1 MTLRGLPKPGS
12 IERSACLTFK
22 FRQSRGFRLKR
33 SMSRLA
39 FLLTTFVFAAPILRA
54 SDEAAALWANGVQ
67 PLLDQHCVK
76 CHGPLEQKSGLEL
89 DTIEAVLKG
98 TEDGPVIVPGK
109 PDESVL
115 LETFAPDADPH
126 MPPKKQL
133 SEHEIAKV
141 RTWIAA
147 LGQSP
152 KPDVAKAKR
161 PGIPA
166 ASTDPVQAIDHF
178 LAGEWQARGIT
189 PAPVCDDRTFVRRI
203 YLDLAGRIPTRE
215 EASAFLND
223 PSAQKRAGLV
233 DRLLASDEYPRT
245 FREVWDALL
254 MGRRTGRREQRRRES
269 GWFEFLESA
278 FKQDRRWD
286 DVVHEMIVARP
297 TKPEDKGA
305 LWFVF
310 ERRNEHQ
317 QVAEAVAPLIYGTKI
332 DCAQCHDHPLAREIK
347 QAHYW
352 GLVAAFNRS
361 KNLEKGPP
369 AVTESA
375 VGGFV
380 NFTNLKKESQ
390 PAVMAMLTG
399 KTIEEDRPA
408 PDGKQDD
415 SPDGYLDPKAAVK
428 VPKFSR
434 RAALAEAATKANPLL
449 ARSFVNHTWAILMGR
464 GIVHPVDEMNSKN
477 PPSHPELLDWLAA
490 DFATHDFAPRRLV
503 RAIVLSRGY
512 QAARWIGPNPP
523 AASAF
528 ATASEK
534 PLMAETIARSARVAS
549 GRTPEDATLRQ
560 AFAEAFPDV
569 LPRVTRATIQQ
580 SMLLANS
587 EKFSGLYSP
596 EAGSA
601 PEILA
606 SLPSLEDRVRQAFFF
621 TLTREPDTE
630 ELARG
635 VEFLQT
641 RSDRAAKAAGQLLW
655 ALAAGPEFL
664 TNH

>member
-1 MTLRGLPKPGS
+1 MP
-12 IERSACLTFK
+12 
-22 FRQSRGFRLKR
+22 
-33 SMSRLA
+33 RLA
-39 FLLTTFVFAAPILRA
+39 LLLTTLVFAAPLVRA
-54 SDEAAALWANGVQ
+54 DDAAALWVSGVQ
-67 PLLDQHCVK
+67 GLLDQHCVK

-89 DTIEAVLKG
+89 DTVEAVLKG
-98 TEDGPVIVPGK
+98 TEDGPVVVPGK
-109 PDESVL
+109 PDDSPLVA
-115 LETFAPDADPH
+115 TFTPGADPH

-133 SEHEIAKV
+133 TDHEIAKV

-147 LGQSP
+147 LGQTP
-152 KPDVAKAKR
+152 KAELAKAAR
-161 PGIPA
+161 PEIPPP
-166 ASTDPVQAIDHF
+166 SEDPTKVIDHF
-178 LAGEWQARGIT
+178 LAAEWQARGIM
-189 PAPVCDDRTFVRRI
+189 PAPVCDDRTFVRRV

-215 EASAFLND
+215 EASIFFND
-223 PSAQKRAGLV
+223 PSPQKRAALV

-254 MGRRTGRREQRRRES
+254 MGRRAGRREQRRRES
-269 GWFEFLESA
+269 GWFEFLEGA

-286 DVVHEMIVARP
+286 EVVREIITARP
-297 TKPEDKGA
+297 SKPEDKGA

-310 ERRNEHQ
+310 ERRNEFQ
-317 QVAEAVAPLIYGTKI
+317 QIAEAVAPLIYGTKV

-347 QAHYW
+347 QGHYW

-361 KNLEKGPP
+361 KNVEKGSP
-369 AVTESA
+369 AVAESA

-399 KTIEEDRPA
+399 RTIDENRPA
-408 PDGKQDD
+408 PDAKQDD
-415 SPDGYLDPKAAVK
+415 SPDGYVDPAAAVK

-434 RAALAEAATKANPLL
+434 RAALAEAATHENPLL

-464 GIVHPVDEMNSKN
+464 GIVQPVDEMNSKN

-490 DFATHDFAPRRLV
+490 DFAAHDFAPRRLV
-503 RAIVLSRGY
+503 RAIVLSRAY
-512 QAARWIGPNPP
+512 QLATWTGANAP

-528 ATASEK
+528 ASATEK
-534 PLMAETIARSARVAS
+534 PLLAEAIARSARVAS
-549 GRTPEDATLRQ
+549 GRPAEDSALRQ
-560 AFAEAFPDV
+560 AFTDSFPDV

-580 SMLLANS
+580 AMLLANS
-587 EKFSGLYSP
+587 DKFSGLYKP
-596 EAGSA
+596 EAGTAS
-601 PEILA
+601 EILA
-606 SLPSLEDRVRQAFFF
+606 SLPSLEDRVRQAFHFV
-621 TLTREPDTE
+621 LTREPDAD

-635 VEFLQT
+635 VEFLKA
-641 RSDRAAKAAGQLLW
+641 RPDKAADAAGQLLW